1 MKFIM
6 QKPKYQKTKPR
17 KSMYQQCKHMKK
29 IKFMGSYFCVC
40 KSNKGGSYKYNPKY
54 ANIIRRFN
62 LFVMGSQ
69 NRINEYDNW
78 WKLCVNGKD
87 PLAGTTPTRCIYY

>member
-1 MKFIM
+1 M

-87 PLAGTTPTRCIYY
+87 PLAGTTPTRCIYYQ